1 MAWKCPSD
9 PGASLCGRGLHLL
22 DGQGAPEGEPGRT
35 WQEEP
40 QSWIPSGQELR
51 LTKWVCPF
59 GLVNTSDDTVAQNK
73 VSDTR
78 GWGRDG
84 GGNSAVS
91 SLSRGS
97 AGEGPGSPFQSW
109 LGRKALC
116 MQEAESFGVDK
127 SELGRY
133 TGLRR
138 PPVSP
143 A

>member
-9 PGASLCGRGLHLL
+9 PGASLCGRSLHLL

-73 VSDTR
+73 VSMTQTLVV
-78 GWGRDG
+78 G
-84 GGNSAVS
+84 GGMGEETRLSPHCPEGLQEKVRGLPS
-91 SLSRGS
+91 S
-97 AGEGPGSPFQSW
+97 PGWAEKPCACRRQRA
-109 LGRKALC
+109 LG
-116 MQEAESFGVDK
+116 
-127 SELGRY
+127 
-133 TGLRR
+133 
-138 PPVSP
+138 
-143 A
+143 